1 MTAPLT
7 ITNADFW
14 YDVTIRAVITKTYRV
29 QASDRESAEEQ
40 AHHAFNVMNDD
51 TDERYEQDTLDVVAA
66 PPPEADA

>member
-7 ITNADFW
+7 TPGADPW
-14 YDVTIRAVITKTYRV
+14 YNVTIRATITKTYRV

-40 AHHAFNVMNDD
+40 AHYVFSVMNDD